1 MAKFGFVYE
10 ETSPPLSGEARERHR
25 RNQYKAWRYWHD
37 PAFREKKK
45 ANTKRHKA
53 AQRGAMCARVGERTR
68 VYLDGRMD
76 GLRGLLGWGPVPVY
90 RVKAPSRIV
99 SSVSVDTVYTQHPH
113 TPENP

>member
-53 AQRGAMCARVGERTR
+53 AQRGDTCVRVGERTR
-68 VYLDGRMD
+68 IYWDGHQMD
-76 GLRGLLGWGPVPVY
+76 GIRGLLGWGPVPVY
-90 RVKAPSRIV
+90 RVKAPSRVV
-99 SSVSVDTVYTQHPH
+99 SSVSVDSVNFSLSPHP
-113 TPENP
+113 